1 MLKKYSKRDR
11 RAFPF
16 VAAMLIFP
24 ILQFL
29 IFYVYINLQSF
40 TLAFTNL
47 SGNFTLSNFRE
58 IIREWSNPSLLSLP
72 DSLMRSV
79 LTWSLNTI
87 IVFPCTILFTYA
99 LYKKVPGE
107 MAFRVIFYL
116 PSIVG
121 SVVFTTLFRYM
132 LDGPVSL
139 LLYKLGIISQDLY
152 QMGFFYGDI
161 SFKTILFYGIWI
173 GLCGNIVIL
182 TGSLARIPQEVFESA
197 KIDGATFLQEFFYI
211 VLPLIWP
218 TVSMLLIYNLASI
231 FTADSGTY
239 LLTGLGNEAASTGGY
254 YIFTYV
260 YNVTLTGNTNGVY
273 YPSAVGLFITVI
285 TLPIVLV
292 IRYLLEKNSEDI
304 VY

>member
-11 RAFPF
+11 KNFPF
-16 VAAMLIFP
+16 VAAMLLFP

-40 TLAFTNL
+40 VLAFSNVQGHFTL
-47 SGNFTLSNFRE
+47 GNFLE
-58 IIREWSNPSLLSLP
+58 IVREWSNPSLLSLP
-72 DSLMRSV
+72 DSLVRS
-79 LTWSLNTI
+79 LITWALNMV

-107 MAFRVIFYL
+107 LVFRVIFYL

-121 SVVFTTLFRYM
+121 SVVFTTLFRYL
-132 LDGPVSL
+132 LDGPISL
-139 LLYKLGIISQDLY
+139 LLFKFGIISEELY
-152 QMGFFYGDI
+152 QTGFFYGDI

-182 TGSLARIPQEVFESA
+182 TGSLARIPQEVLESA
-197 KIDGATFLQEFFYI
+197 KIDGANFMQEFI
-211 VLPLIWP
+211 HIALPLIWP
-218 TVSMLLIYNLASI
+218 TVSMLIIYNLATV
-231 FTADSGTY
+231 FTADNGTY

-273 YPSAVGLFITVI
+273 YPAAVGLFITVI

-292 IRYLLEKNSEDI
+292 IRHLLEKHSEEI